1 MQHFQEFIERPEVEI
16 EAKGQDITMI
26 EPALLGS
33 SVEMK
38 FYATNG
44 ILLSPVI
51 ITRILI
57 FRKYRKVRVGIFAI
71 KLVPS

>member
-1 MQHFQEFIERPEVEI
+1 MQHFQEFIERPEAEI
-16 EAKGQDITMI
+16 ETKGQDITMI

-38 FYATNG
+38 FCATNG
-44 ILLSPVI
+44 TLLSPVV

-57 FRKYRKVRVGIFAI
+57 FRKCRKAQAGIFAV

>member
-1 MQHFQEFIERPEVEI
+1 
-16 EAKGQDITMI
+16 MI

-38 FYATNG
+38 FCATNG
-44 ILLSPVI
+44 TLLSPVV

-57 FRKYRKVRVGIFAI
+57 FRKCRKARAGIFAV